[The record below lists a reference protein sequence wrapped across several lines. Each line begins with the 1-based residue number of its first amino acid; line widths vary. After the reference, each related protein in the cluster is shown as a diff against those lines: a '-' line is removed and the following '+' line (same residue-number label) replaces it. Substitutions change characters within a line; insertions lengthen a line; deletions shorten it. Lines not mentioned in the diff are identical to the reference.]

1 MHQLNMYFPVRHMH
15 IHLMFSW
22 EYLVAL
28 YFGTLLLT
36 NLLENIPLK
45 FPWYLW
51 QFCPSP
57 IPKNSHPV
65 RTLSVEVV
73 AMRHGTHPLAVFLAP
88 RWGVQRRRLPSPH
101 LPFLLM
107 VQWKMTP
114 LERKQVFGETQTTN
128 FHDYGRKSI
137 CTFCMQKM
145 SVYKIY
151 YLFNEH
157 FEYTHV
163 TVYIYMFKIC
173 SYIYKF
179 NIHIYIYFQY
189 TSNMYKFK
197 I

>member
-1 MHQLNMYFPVRHMH
+1 
-15 IHLMFSW
+15 
-22 EYLVAL
+22 
-28 YFGTLLLT
+28 
-36 NLLENIPLK
+36 
-45 FPWYLW
+45 
-51 QFCPSP
+51 
-57 IPKNSHPV
+57 
-65 RTLSVEVV
+65 
-73 AMRHGTHPLAVFLAP
+73 MRHGTHPLAVFLAP

-163 TVYIYMFKIC
+163 TVYIYIC
-173 SYIYKF
+173 SKYVHTYINSIYIYIYIF
-179 NIHIYIYFQY
+179 NIHQTCINSRYKCMRVNL
-189 TSNMYKFK
+189 TMYVYVYK
-197 I
+197 IILCQMYVCVHIHIQKI